1 MNKKFL
7 FFTGINFID
16 KFLLYLLPLIPLY
29 IFKDHQYYNLVEFVY
44 SLSLFFSIFA
54 DGGIKNFYL
63 SNFRHYKN
71 DNLFSSSIKKYIN
84 NLLIFYFTLMPF
96 ILCSIFFYKNENFL
110 LIAFLV
116 FFRTIFLVIINFN
129 KTYYAIKQTQIKMF
143 YITLLSSISTV
154 FIFILIYF
162 FNIKNNILYF
172 FSIQIVI
179 VSIIFFISFFRKKYL
194 KYFQFVS
201 IFKKSLKFSW
211 PLILNS
217 LFFFIIMHFAKIY
230 SFAYLSSEDMTKI
243 SFFMRTLFVIQLF
256 HGTFTNYYYFS
267 IFKNKEKN
275 IHVDLLVKYIF
286 GMALISIIT
295 FAFFE
300 KFSYILH
307 LEYKRD
313 LIFISIFLY
322 FIFWCFGSFFEQY
335 LNKFN
340 SNKHILIFSMM
351 SLCIYVL
358 ILLFSEFAMVERLA
372 IAMLFSSV
380 LYLSLI
386 LIRVFFIIK

>member
-1 MNKKFL
+1 MNKKFF
-7 FFTGINFID
+7 FFTGINLLD

-71 DNLFSSSIKKYIN
+71 INLFSNSLRKYIN
-84 NLLIFYFTLMPF
+84 NLIIFYFILLPF
-96 ILCSIFFYKNENFL
+96 ILFSFFLYENENFL
-110 LIAFLV
+110 LIALLV

-129 KTYYAIKQTQIKMF
+129 KVYYAVKQTQIKML
-143 YITLLSSISTV
+143 YITLLSSISTL

-162 FNIKNNILYF
+162 FNTKNNILYF
-172 FSIQIVI
+172 FFVQIVI
-179 VSIIFFISFFRKKYL
+179 VLIIFFISLFRKEFL
-194 KYFQFVS
+194 KNFQFVS
-201 IFKKSLKFSW
+201 FFKKSLKFSW

-230 SFAYLSSEDMTKI
+230 SYTYLSSQDMTKI

-256 HGTFTNYYYFS
+256 HGIFTNYYYFS
-267 IFKNKEKN
+267 IFENKEKKIN
-275 IHVDLLVKYIF
+275 VDLLVKYIL

-300 KFSYILH
+300 KFSYILN
-307 LEYKRD
+307 LEYKID
-313 LIFISIFLY
+313 LIFICIFLY

-340 SNKHILIFSMM
+340 SNKHILTLSMI

-358 ILLFSEFAMVERLA
+358 ILLFSDFAMIERLV
-372 IAMLFSSV
+372 IAMLFSS
-380 LYLSLI
+380 LIYLSLI